1 MGLTS
6 YARLVALGAVL
17 VAVIASYVYA
27 YHAGGVASDNR
38 HTIAAAKLAKQV
50 QEAVA
55 VQVNFGNTLSA
66 ELEVARAAAQSRQL
80 EVIKNVSNVTNNRAC
95 LSPSAVRLLNYTGQ
109 SAAMP
114 APARRVD
121 EEDAG
126 GFTAT
131 DRDVSYWIAD
141 ARTEYQE
148 CAKTLNS
155 LITFEERR

>member
-1 MGLTS
+1 MYPRFVLI
-6 YARLVALGAVL
+6 GAVL
-17 VAVIASYVYA
+17 AGLFGSHIYA

-38 HTIAAAKLAKQV
+38 HAIAAAKLAKQV

-80 EVIKNVSNVTNNRAC
+80 EVVKNVPNVTNNRAC
-95 LSPSAVRLLNYTGQ
+95 LSPGAVRLLNYAGQ
-109 SAAMP
+109 SAP
-114 APARRVD
+114 VSAPARRLD

-126 GFTAT
+126 GLTAT